1 MTGDITTT
9 PVYQGGG
16 LTSTSAQALVNDG
29 LGEYLKSCSGFI
41 TSFKKKTF
49 IQFWIEKYLKR
60 MIMGHFEM
68 KWKIK
73 IVSFGKTNSS

>member
-16 LTSTSAQALVNDG
+16 LTATSAQALVNDG

-41 TSFKKKTF
+41 TSFKKKSSF
-49 IQFWIEKYLKR
+49 SFELKS
-60 MIMGHFEM
+60 I
-68 KWKIK
+68 
-73 IVSFGKTNSS
+73 

>member
-16 LTSTSAQALVNDG
+16 LTATSAQALVNEG

-41 TSFKKKTF
+41 TSFKKKN
-49 IQFWIEKYLKR
+49 L
-60 MIMGHFEM
+60 HS
-68 KWKIK
+68 
-73 IVSFGKTNSS
+73 VSN

>member
-16 LTSTSAQALVNDG
+16 LTSASAQALVNEG

-41 TSFKKKTF
+41 TSFKKKSSF
-49 IQFWIEKYLKR
+49 SFELKS
-60 MIMGHFEM
+60 I
-68 KWKIK
+68 
-73 IVSFGKTNSS
+73 

>member
-16 LTSTSAQALVNDG
+16 LTATSAQALVNDG

-41 TSFKKKTF
+41 TSLKKN
-49 IQFWIEKYLKR
+49 L
-60 MIMGHFEM
+60 HS
-68 KWKIK
+68 
-73 IVSFGKTNSS
+73 VSN

>member
-16 LTSTSAQALVNDG
+16 LTATSAQALVNDG

-41 TSFKKKTF
+41 TSLKNKTF
-49 IQFWIEKYLKR
+49 IQFRIEKYLKR
-60 MIMGHFEM
+60 KILGHFEM
-68 KWKIK
+68 K
-73 IVSFGKTNSS
+73 

>member
-41 TSFKKKTF
+41 TSFKKKN
-49 IQFWIEKYLKR
+49 L
-60 MIMGHFEM
+60 HS
-68 KWKIK
+68 
-73 IVSFGKTNSS
+73 VSNRKVSKKKDYWSF